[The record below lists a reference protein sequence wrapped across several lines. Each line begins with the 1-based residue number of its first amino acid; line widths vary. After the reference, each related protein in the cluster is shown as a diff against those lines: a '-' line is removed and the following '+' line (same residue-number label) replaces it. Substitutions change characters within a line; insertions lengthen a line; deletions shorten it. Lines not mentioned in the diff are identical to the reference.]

1 MAASRSGRADRPA
14 ARLGS
19 TCCLLAFLLI
29 AAGVQPSYSLL
40 QSPSS
45 ECLPKLPSAST
56 CLGRASALKRLVML
70 SARCSLSSR
79 NSMHRAS
86 SKTGS
91 IRLRETS
98 LASFLVPYPL
108 WVTPIAKVLKTTL
121 PRIYLMS
128 GLVPPSAASP
138 SSSSTTFSPS
148 LIEPVV
154 ASIPSMPARPGLGAC
169 AALLQMHNFRV
180 MAATNGGLET
190 TRGLFENALGK
201 EEAGKW
207 EYFSCDEDRVAKPSP
222 SVYEDVWK
230 RLGLGGVER
239 KGWFV
244 ASHTWRVVAD
254 LFAAKKAGFK
264 TAFVT
269 YEEHLVLPEL
279 FGQPD
284 IVATDLED
292 AARQIIAAEAA

>member
-1 MAASRSGRADRPA
+1 MSAQTPVCFDV
-14 ARLGS
+14 LG
-19 TCCLLAFLLI
+19 TCFSFEATRHALRKVFPQLEELHA
-29 AAGVQPSYSLL
+29 
-40 QSPSS
+40 QSIV
-45 ECLPKLPSAST
+45 EDWFHSAQRDFT
-56 CLGRASALKRLVML
+56 CEL
-70 SARCSLSSR
+70 SHLSM
-79 NSMHRAS
+79 N
-86 SKTGS
+86 GQ
-91 IRLRETS
+91 
-98 LASFLVPYPL
+98 Y
-108 WVTPIAKVLKTTL
+108 TPIAKVLKATL

-148 LIEPVV
+148 LIDPVV

-230 RLGLGGVER
+230 KLGLGGVER

-244 ASHTWRVVAD
+244 ASHTWD